1 MGEGPGAYYGMHVS
15 MYACIYICTHT
26 LGIIQGGG
34 DATNYSDPYIMPWN
48 CETTSSPAILHGT
61 STSVS

>member
-15 MYACIYICTHT
+15 MYVCIYNMHTHT
-26 LGIIQGGG
+26 RDNKGGG